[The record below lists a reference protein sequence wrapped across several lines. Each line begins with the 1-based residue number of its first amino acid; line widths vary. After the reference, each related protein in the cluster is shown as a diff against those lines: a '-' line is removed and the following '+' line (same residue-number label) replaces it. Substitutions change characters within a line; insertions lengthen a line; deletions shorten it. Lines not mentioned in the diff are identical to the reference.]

1 MHPAAPSDLGELI
14 EAYSNTGQ
22 AVLDLGLTCHD
33 DDFARET
40 QCPGWTVQDQI
51 AHVVGLEAIFNGAEQ
66 PDIEVPDH
74 PWIKSDFGRFME
86 THVEAR
92 RDGEGPAVVAEW
104 QELFPQRVAV
114 LHEMLALD
122 PDEPIETPVGPR
134 RPSDLVSLRTVD
146 IWCHE
151 QDIRQALNRPGNL
164 DSPGAALFSQ
174 RLFTALPILAARS
187 GLPVGSTV
195 IVETTGPVQGRGGVR
210 IVERDGK
217 PYGEE
222 LFSGDSYADDA
233 HEGEATTI
241 RLTTEA
247 FTRRGA
253 GRIPTSELRYAVD
266 GDEDLARMLLDA
278 IAVTP

>member
-1 MHPAAPSDLGELI
+1 M
-14 EAYSNTGQ
+14 
-22 AVLDLGLTCHD
+22 LGLVIGTVYGYATFGSD
-33 DDFARET
+33 Y
-40 QCPGWTVQDQI
+40 PGRMTGSLGDP
-51 AHVVGLEAIFNGAEQ
+51 NGAGYVLITLGLAWLTEHAGLSLALGAF
-66 PDIEVPDH
+66 VA
-74 PWIKSDFGRFME
+74 GMLVAE
-86 THVEAR
+86 TEYQHQVEA
-92 RDGEGPAVVAEW
+92 
-104 QELFPQRVAV
+104 
-114 LHEMLALD
+114 
-122 PDEPIETPVGPR
+122 
-134 RPSDLVSLRTVD
+134 
-146 IWCHE
+146 
-151 QDIRQALNRPGNL
+151 DIRPFQDVLLGLFFITIGMKLDWRPL
-164 DSPGAALFSQ
+164 VDSWWLVI
-174 RLFTALPILAARS
+174 LLTALPILAARS